1 MFLLRAWLVI
11 EIGLKKIGEKLNKGI
26 GQQDLL
32 CSIYYVSE
40 QEVISEHGMQNFSFT
55 TRKKSIGWGKKY
67 FYYVI
72 NEIWVGQKLQNSDPV
87 LLIRFPLIS

>member
-11 EIGLKKIGEKLNKGI
+11 EIGLKKIGKKLNKGI

-40 QEVISEHGMQNFSFT
+40 QEVKSEHGMQNFSFT
-55 TRKKSIGWGKKY
+55 T
-67 FYYVI
+67 
-72 NEIWVGQKLQNSDPV
+72 
-87 LLIRFPLIS
+87 